1 MPVFAYKALAS
12 NGSVTTGELDAA
24 DRPEALRKL
33 DRKGLQPVNLKETA
47 SATPA
52 ARKPAGKGRAKAE
65 EAPRPA
71 SKTAD
76 KQDDEIPE
84 GPVKLKRAE
93 VVLFTEEL
101 SDMLGAGLQLEP
113 ALKSMENRQEL
124 GNLKAVSYKVRQ
136 IVRDGVNFSVA
147 LKKVS
152 PSFGPLYC
160 SLAAAGEASGALD
173 TILKRQAH
181 YLKTL
186 AELQSRLILAMIYPA
201 FLVLAGIGV
210 SVVFVTTLIPQLTQ
224 LIESTPGGK
233 IPHGGRDPDRDFGFP
248 QQVVDRHHSRNHRRR
263 DLLQGMEGQRGE
275 QADVGPHEAQA
286 AAHGSGHHQPLLR
299 PVPRNH
305 GQPRRQRPAPAP
317 RPRAFP
323 RRHPEPLA
331 ARRAQPGHRSGRRRP
346 LVFQGPHPQ
355 WLVSALLID
364 MISVGEQTG
373 KIDQSLRRA
382 AERYDKELDKDLQR
396 IMALIMPTV
405 LIIMAGLIGTMAYLM
420 ITAIFQ
426 TGIVG
431 SLGLNW
437 RLGSKSLRHRVMSPR
452 QNRGI
457 VPSSELRSCLA
468 RLVRESLS
476 PPAPMSI
483 QPHARLLHSR
493 RSRMTGAVVSADP
506 RDPLASLVLPTARP
520 LLGSKFPA

>member
-1 MPVFAYKALAS
+1 MPVFAYKALNAK
-12 NGSVTTGELDAA
+12 GSVTSGELDAA
-24 DRPEALRKL
+24 DRPEALRML
-33 DRKGLQPVNLKETA
+33 DRKGLQPVNLRETA
-47 SATPA
+47 GIAAAVEKGAKPKSDELKSASS
-52 ARKPAGKGRAKAE
+52 KPD
-65 EAPRPA
+65 EAP
-71 SKTAD
+71 
-76 KQDDEIPE
+76 IPE
-84 GPVKLKRAE
+84 GPIKLKRQE

-124 GNLKAVSYKVRQ
+124 GNLKAVSFKIRQ

-186 AELQSRLILAMIYPA
+186 AELQSRLVLAMIYPA

-210 SVVFVTTLIPQLTQ
+210 SIVFVTTLIPQLTQ

-233 IPHGGRDPDRDFGFP
+233 IPLGAAILIGASDFLSKWWLVMLLLLAAALIFFKAWKDNEENKPAWDRIKLRLP
-248 QQVVDRHHSRNHRRR
+248 
-263 DLLQGMEGQRGE
+263 L
-275 QADVGPHEAQA
+275 VGPVITSRFYVQFLETMANLVA
-286 AAHGSGHHQPLLR
+286 NGLPLLR
-299 PVPRNH
+299 ALELSRDATQNRSLRAGLDQVIEQVGDGRSFSKALIRT
-305 GQPRRQRPAPAP
+305 G
-317 RPRAFP
+317 AFP
-323 RRHPEPLA
+323 P
-331 ARRAQPGHRSGRRRP
+331 
-346 LVFQGPHPQ
+346 
-355 WLVSALLID
+355 LLID

-373 KIDQSLRRA
+373 KIDLSLRRS

-426 TGIVG
+426 TI
-431 SLGLNW
+431 SNLG
-437 RLGSKSLRHRVMSPR
+437 
-452 QNRGI
+452 
-457 VPSSELRSCLA
+457 
-468 RLVRESLS
+468 
-476 PPAPMSI
+476 
-483 QPHARLLHSR
+483 
-493 RSRMTGAVVSADP
+493 
-506 RDPLASLVLPTARP
+506 
-520 LLGSKFPA
+520 

>member
-1 MPVFAYKALAS
+1 MPVFAYKAL
-12 NGSVTTGELDAA
+12 NTKGSVTSGELDAV
-24 DRPEALRKL
+24 DRPEALRML
-33 DRKGLQPVNLKETA
+33 DRKGLQPVNLRETA
-47 SATPA
+47 GIAHA
-52 ARKPAGKGRAKAE
+52 AGKGSKSKSDEAAAASTKPD
-65 EAPRPA
+65 EAP
-71 SKTAD
+71 
-76 KQDDEIPE
+76 IPE
-84 GPVKLKRAE
+84 GPIKLKRQE

-124 GNLKAVSYKVRQ
+124 GNLKAVSHKIRQ

-186 AELQSRLILAMIYPA
+186 AELQSRLVLAMIYPA

-210 SVVFVTTLIPQLTQ
+210 SIVFVTTLIPQLTQ

-233 IPHGGRDPDRDFGFP
+233 IPLGAAILIGASEFLSKWWLVMLLLLIAALIFFKAWKDNEANKPAWDRIKLRLPMIGP
-248 QQVVDRHHSRNHRRR
+248 VITSRFYVQFLETMAN
-263 DLLQGMEGQRGE
+263 LVANGL
-275 QADVGPHEAQA
+275 
-286 AAHGSGHHQPLLR
+286 PLLR
-299 PVPRNH
+299 ALELSRDATQNRSLRAGLDQVIEQVGDGRSFSKALIRT
-305 GQPRRQRPAPAP
+305 G
-317 RPRAFP
+317 AFP
-323 RRHPEPLA
+323 P
-331 ARRAQPGHRSGRRRP
+331 
-346 LVFQGPHPQ
+346 
-355 WLVSALLID
+355 LLID

-373 KIDQSLRRA
+373 KIDQSLRRS

-426 TGIVG
+426 TI
-431 SLGLNW
+431 SNLG
-437 RLGSKSLRHRVMSPR
+437 
-452 QNRGI
+452 
-457 VPSSELRSCLA
+457 
-468 RLVRESLS
+468 
-476 PPAPMSI
+476 
-483 QPHARLLHSR
+483 
-493 RSRMTGAVVSADP
+493 
-506 RDPLASLVLPTARP
+506 
-520 LLGSKFPA
+520 